1 MHPLLR
7 YTLDLFE
14 SLGTAPSTQATP
26 PAKVAQGHVPAHPT
40 HRPAKP
46 TTPRVPRPKA
56 RGPEVTGPKAISQS
70 PFAPALTTESGFA
83 HPQATRSLRLQ
94 GVQVAFSLVRAR
106 RSSIGMSI
114 GPDGLSVRAPRWTS
128 LNEIDQVLL
137 ARAHWIVRKLHESRE
152 RLTHL
157 EQTRIDW
164 RDGAVFP
171 YLGGLL
177 RLRLDPSHG
186 FSAAGAA
193 LAEAQGLQ
201 DGPLLR
207 ELRIALPVDASAA
220 QIRDA
225 TQAWLMRQAKALFEE
240 RLNHFAPQLQV
251 RWTRLSLSNADK
263 RWGSAKSDGSIRLN
277 WRLMHFEL
285 PVIDYVVAHE
295 LSHLRVMNHSPRF
308 WQTVGSVMPDYPQRR
323 KKLKDP
329 TAPLW

>member
-14 SLGTAPSTQATP
+14 SLGTAPSAKAPPSKPPARAPRRVATP
-26 PAKVAQGHVPAHPT
+26 HKSTAKSA
-40 HRPAKP
+40 
-46 TTPRVPRPKA
+46 
-56 RGPEVTGPKAISQS
+56 S
-70 PFAPALTTESGFA
+70 APATEISTEAGFF
-83 HPQATRSLRLQ
+83 HPQATRSLHLQ
-94 GVQVAFSLVRAR
+94 GGKVAFSLVRAR
-106 RSSIGMSI
+106 RSSIGMTI

-128 LNEIDQVLL
+128 LHEIDKVLQ
-137 ARAHWIVRKLHESRE
+137 ARAQWIVRKLHESRE
-152 RLTHL
+152 RHTQLQ
-157 EQTRIDW
+157 QTRIDW

-186 FSAAGAA
+186 FSSVGAA
-193 LAEAQGLQ
+193 LAEAHGGQ

-240 RLNHFAPQLQV
+240 RLNHFAPLLQV

-295 LSHLRVMNHSPRF
+295 LSHLRVMNHSPHF
-308 WQTVGSVMPDYPQRR
+308 WQTVGSVMPDYPERR
-323 KKLKDP
+323 KQLKDP